1 MSRRSFY
8 LAIAIFLILTCGGG
22 AAVLVLLRLEP
33 RQYRQAAVPAGAA
46 RAEHSKEF
54 LNEFCQLISA
64 LDDQGDHPDKPVWY
78 AHFTDE
84 QINSYFDEHFVQS
97 GMSEKLLPEGISQP
111 RLVFEPD
118 RARLAFRYGSGFWST
133 VISIDLKVWLAKGE
147 ANAVALELEG
157 FHAGALPIAAQS
169 LLERISEVGR
179 QNGIEVNWYR
189 HNGHPVAL
197 LRFQADAPR
206 PTLQLQAV
214 QLKQGEIT
222 LTGRAGDGPGQRTQ
236 LTLPDLA
243 RALMGNSALD

>member
-8 LAIAIFLILTCGGG
+8 LAIGIFLVLTCGGG
-22 AAVLVLLRLEP
+22 AATLLLLRHEP
-33 RQYRQAAVPAGAA
+33 QQYRLAAVPPGAA
-46 RAEHSKEF
+46 RTERSKEF

-64 LDDQGDHPDKPVWY
+64 LDDQDPHTAPSWY
-78 AHFTDE
+78 ARFTDE
-84 QINSYFDEHFVQS
+84 QINSYFDEQFVQS

-111 RLVFEPD
+111 RLMFEPD

-133 VISIDLKVWLAKGE
+133 VISIDLKVWQPKGE

-179 QNGIEVNWYR
+179 QNGIEVDWYR

-197 LRFQADAPR
+197 LRFQAEQPR

-214 QLKQGEIT
+214 QLEQGAIT
-222 LTGRAGDGPGQRTQ
+222 IKGKSGDGPGARTQ
-236 LTLPDLA
+236 LQLPDLA
-243 RALMGNSALD
+243 KALFGVAAVD